1 MSAGSGTNYVSPF
14 SAHPSGPSA
23 NNATSPPPFVKIK
36 IFHRNTDDLI
46 AIRVPPSINLLDL
59 LDKVRERLGGD
70 VNHVRYRDEGNGRLS
85 HGQMQ
90 SLLSLPGG
98 ARLVELRDDR
108 ELADWISAA
117 QRLVAYVD

>member
-85 HGQMQ
+85 YGQMQ